1 MGGLAK
7 IRKVDVVIL
16 LVAIGL
22 CRNVVECRKHVSI
35 KNRLGAGKNMSL
47 HCQSKDNDL
56 GHQNI
61 ANGDE
66 FGWDFSDNI
75 FGTTLF
81 FCDVGWEKVE
91 EYHFN
96 AYSFGR
102 DRVRCDGVGCSW
114 LLSVE
119 GIYGF
124 NVQTAFWEFMY
135 QWPN

>member
-1 MGGLAK
+1 MFLA
-7 IRKVDVVIL
+7 
-16 LVAIGL
+16 
-22 CRNVVECRKHVSI
+22 RNFVECRKHVSI

-114 LLSVE
+114 LLSAE